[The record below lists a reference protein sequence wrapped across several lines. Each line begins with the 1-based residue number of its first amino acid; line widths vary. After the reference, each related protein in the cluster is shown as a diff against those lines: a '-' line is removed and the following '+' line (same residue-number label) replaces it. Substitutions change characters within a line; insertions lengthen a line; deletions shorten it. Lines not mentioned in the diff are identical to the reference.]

1 MKIGFNGKERSKR
14 DWTSLLASVDPRFQL
29 GSITMPD
36 GAHDSVIE
44 MVFGA

>member
-29 GSITMPD
+29 KNVTRPE

-44 MVFGA
+44 VVFDA